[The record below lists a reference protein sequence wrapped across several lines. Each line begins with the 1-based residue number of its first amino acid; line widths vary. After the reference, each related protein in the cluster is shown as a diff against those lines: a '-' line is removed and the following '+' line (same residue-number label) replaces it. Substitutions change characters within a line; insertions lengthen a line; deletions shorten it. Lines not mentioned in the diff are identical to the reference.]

1 MRHRVGG
8 KKLNRHFNER
18 SRLFTQLM
26 TAIID
31 HRRITTTQAKAQAI
45 RPEIEKLITMAR
57 HAPTQVAIDNA
68 TDEERALKRRQR
80 ADVFRRALMEL
91 GGSKRAAHRLL
102 EVAPEYV
109 ALREWSGSPE
119 RPDVDVLERIA
130 KEPLAEGEKLI
141 GVV

>member
-8 KKLNRHFNER
+8 KKLNRHFKER
-18 SRLFTQLM
+18 SRLYTQLL

-57 HAPTQVAIDNA
+57 QVPTQASIDA
-68 TDEERALKRRQR
+68 SIDTERDAKRRAR
-80 ADVFRRALMEL
+80 AEVFRRALMEL

-102 EVAPEYV
+102 EVAPEY
-109 ALREWSGSPE
+109 RE
-119 RPDVDVLERIA
+119 RPGGYVRLTKLGPRQGDAAEMVVLE
-130 KEPLAEGEKLI
+130 L
-141 GVV
+141 V

>member
-8 KKLNRHFNER
+8 KKLNRHYKER
-18 SRLFTQLM
+18 TRLYTQLM

-31 HRRITTTQAKAQAI
+31 HRKITTTQAKAQAI

-57 HAPTQVAIDNA
+57 NAPTQSQIEAA
-68 TDEERALKRRQR
+68 TEAERDEQRLRRAE
-80 ADVFRRALMEL
+80 VFRRALMEL

-109 ALREWSGSPE
+109 D
-119 RPDVDVLERIA
+119 RPGGYVRLTKIGPRKGDAAEMVVLE
-130 KEPLAEGEKLI
+130 L
-141 GVV
+141 V

>member
-18 SRLFTQLM
+18 SRLYTQLM

-31 HRRITTTQAKAQAI
+31 HRKITTTQAKAQAI
-45 RPEIEKLITMAR
+45 RPEIEKLISMAR
-57 HAPTQVAIDNA
+57 HVPTQNDIDA
-68 TDEERALKRRQR
+68 ADDTDRDTKRRQR

-102 EVAPEYV
+102 EVAPDY
-109 ALREWSGSPE
+109 AN
-119 RPDVDVLERIA
+119 RPGGYIRLIKLGPRKGDA
-130 KEPLAEGEKLI
+130 AEM
-141 GVV
+141 VVIELV

>member
-18 SRLFTQLM
+18 SRLYTQLL

-31 HRRITTTQAKAQAI
+31 HRKITTTQAKAQAI
-45 RPEIEKLITMAR
+45 RPEIEKLISMAR
-57 HAPTQVAIDNA
+57 HVPTQSDIDAA
-68 TDEERALKRRQR
+68 TDTDRDTKRRQR

-102 EVAPEYV
+102 EVAPDYV
-109 ALREWSGSPE
+109 D
-119 RPDVDVLERIA
+119 RPGGYVRLTKLGPRKGDA
-130 KEPLAEGEKLI
+130 AEM
-141 GVV
+141 VVIELV

>member
-109 ALREWSGSPE
+109 E
-119 RPDVDVLERIA
+119 RPGGYVRLTKIGPRKGDAAEMVVLE
-130 KEPLAEGEKLI
+130 L
-141 GVV
+141 V

>member
-18 SRLFTQLM
+18 SRLYTQLM

-57 HAPTQVAIDNA
+57 HAPTQTAIESA
-68 TDEERALKRRQR
+68 TDEERDAKRRER

-102 EVAPEYV
+102 EVAPLYADRPGGYV
-109 ALREWSGSPE
+109 RLTKIGPRKGDAAEM
-119 RPDVDVLERIA
+119 VVLE
-130 KEPLAEGEKLI
+130 L
-141 GVV
+141 V

>member
-18 SRLFTQLM
+18 SRLYTQLL

-31 HRRITTTQAKAQAI
+31 HRKITTTQAKAQAI
-45 RPEIEKLITMAR
+45 RPEIEKLISMAR
-57 HAPTQVAIDNA
+57 HVPTQSDIDA
-68 TDEERALKRRQR
+68 AADTDRDTKRRQR

-102 EVAPEYV
+102 EVAPDYV
-109 ALREWSGSPE
+109 D
-119 RPDVDVLERIA
+119 RPGGYVRLTKLGPRKGDA
-130 KEPLAEGEKLI
+130 AEM
-141 GVV
+141 VVIELV

>member
-18 SRLFTQLM
+18 SRLYTQLL

-31 HRRITTTQAKAQAI
+31 HRKITTTQAKAQAI
-45 RPEIEKLITMAR
+45 RPEIEKLISMAR
-57 HAPTQVAIDNA
+57 HVPTQGDIDAA
-68 TDEERALKRRQR
+68 TDTDRDTKRRQR

-102 EVAPEYV
+102 EVAPDYV
-109 ALREWSGSPE
+109 D
-119 RPDVDVLERIA
+119 RPGGYVRLTKLGPRKGDA
-130 KEPLAEGEKLI
+130 AEM
-141 GVV
+141 VVIELV